1 MAMIQSKYN
10 NCASFLGKGLTP
22 LEAKGILLESG
33 TNELEIVEFHVA
45 NNHFGI
51 NVIKVKE
58 IIQPI
63 PVTFIPHAHP
73 HVEGIIQ
80 LRGEVLPVV
89 DMLKVL
95 GISNAS
101 YSAEQK
107 YIVAEFN
114 KQKVVFHVDNVT
126 QIHRISWE
134 DIERPSDMYQ
144 GGSSQ
149 VIGVIKQNNKMILML
164 DFEKIMVN
172 INPNSGINV
181 ESVKKLG
188 HRERSE
194 KRIVI
199 AEDSP
204 LLRKLLNDTFSE
216 AGYVNL
222 EFFENGKDAYQY
234 LESIVQ
240 SGISVSQT
248 VQLVVTD
255 IEMPQMDGHHLTKK
269 IKTHPVL
276 QQLPVIIF
284 SSLITDDLK
293 HKGIEVGAEEQIS
306 KPEIAELILK
316 VDELIL

>member
-1 MAMIQSKYN
+1 MQQ
-10 NCASFLGKGLTP
+10 
-22 LEAKGILLESG
+22 KGILLESG
-33 TNELEIVEFHVA
+33 TNELEIVEFEVA
-45 NNHFGI
+45 NNKFGI

-73 HVEGIIQ
+73 HVEGIVQ

-95 GISNAS
+95 GIPNGAF
-101 YSAEQK
+101 SAQQK

-126 QIHRISWE
+126 QIHRISW
-134 DIERPSDMYQ
+134 DKIEKPSDMYQ

-149 VIGVIKQNNKMILML
+149 VIGVIKQNNSMILLL
-164 DFEKIMVN
+164 DFEKIMVD
-172 INPNSGINV
+172 INPDSGINV

-188 HRERSE
+188 KRERSE
-194 KRIVI
+194 KKIVC

-204 LLRKLLNDTFSE
+204 LLRKLLYDTMHE

-222 EFFENGKDAYQY
+222 EFFENGRDAYDY
-234 LESIVQ
+234 LEGLLNTDKNIEEL
-240 SGISVSQT
+240 
-248 VQLVVTD
+248 VQLVITD

-269 IKTHPVL
+269 IKSNPDL
-276 QQLPVIIF
+276 EKIPVIIF
-284 SSLITDDLK
+284 SSLITDDLR
-293 HKGIEVGAEEQIS
+293 HKGEEVGAEEQIS

-316 VDELIL
+316 IDELIL

>member
-1 MAMIQSKYN
+1 MEQ
-10 NCASFLGKGLTP
+10 
-22 LEAKGILLESG
+22 KGILLESG

-45 NNHFGI
+45 NNKFGI

-73 HVEGIIQ
+73 HVEGIVQ

-95 GISNAS
+95 GIPNAM
-101 YSAEQK
+101 YSEQQK

-134 DIERPSDMYQ
+134 QIERPSDMYQ
-144 GGSSQ
+144 GGASQ
-149 VIGVIKQNNKMILML
+149 VIGVIKINGQMILLL
-164 DFEKIMVN
+164 DFERVMVD
-172 INPNSGINV
+172 INPNSGISID
-181 ESVKKLG
+181 SVKKLG
-188 HRERSE
+188 KRNRSD
-194 KRIVI
+194 KRVVI

-204 LLRKLLNDTFSE
+204 LLRKLLHDTFQE
-216 AGYVNL
+216 AGYVNI
-222 EFFENGKDAYQY
+222 EFFENGKDAYEY
-234 LESIVQ
+234 LESIV
-240 SGISVSQT
+240 STGIDIAEN

-269 IKTHPVL
+269 IKTHPDL
-276 QQLPVIIF
+276 QKLPVIIF
-284 SSLITDDLK
+284 SSLITDDLR
-293 HKGIEVGAEEQIS
+293 HKGEEVGAEDQIS
-306 KPEIAELILK
+306 KPEIADLILK
-316 VDELIL
+316 VDQFIL